1 MSDCFDHQADAW
13 DDFCFNS
20 DRYVEGDSVYGYNA
34 PYKKGRRSKRNSFCY
49 DPDYYHTKIQFLR
62 IVKET
67 DKSYYIELFK
77 IQDADSSLYVWIPKK
92 ICKDICS
99 NSMKVHSNT
108 YNKILRDAVELCRNK
123 LSSTQTLENR
133 MTYNYC
139 KMCERAVQSP
149 LLFCCEECE
158 RRYWRQL
165 NFYFMEDYNG

>member
-49 DPDYYHTKIQFLR
+49 DPDYYHKKIQFSR

-77 IQDADSSLYVWIPKK
+77 IQDTNDFLYVWIPKK
-92 ICKDICS
+92 IDGK
-99 NSMKVHSNT
+99 
-108 YNKILRDAVELCRNK
+108 
-123 LSSTQTLENR
+123 
-133 MTYNYC
+133 
-139 KMCERAVQSP
+139 
-149 LLFCCEECE
+149 
-158 RRYWRQL
+158 WRQVAMGQDTQLCDTVKKYEIPNEISPTCYDL
-165 NFYFMEDYNG
+165 NLQSEVENK